1 MEGNSRQ
8 GLFSVLQGA
17 GALLQFQAGKGT
29 WTGGNVLRERET
41 GMKHVDLAIEVKLP
55 GACSGCDV
63 TEILESNVSDFP

>member
-17 GALLQFQAGKGT
+17 GALLQIQSGKGT
-29 WTGGNVLRERET
+29 WTGSNVLRGRER

-63 TEILESNVSDFP
+63 SGILESNVPDLL